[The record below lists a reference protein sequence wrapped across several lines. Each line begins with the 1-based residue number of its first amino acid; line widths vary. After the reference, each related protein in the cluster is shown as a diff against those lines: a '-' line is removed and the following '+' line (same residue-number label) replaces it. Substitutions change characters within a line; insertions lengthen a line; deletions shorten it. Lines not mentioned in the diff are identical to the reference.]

1 MPKSQ
6 NLGALKIITGE
17 NVSFTL
23 FSKWERHMVLNK
35 QLNGEMIKG
44 RQNYLQYFIY
54 ISKKFA
60 FDCSEH

>member
-23 FSKWERHMVLNK
+23 FSE
-35 QLNGEMIKG
+35 KG
-44 RQNYLQYFIY
+44 TWF
-54 ISKKFA
+54 
-60 FDCSEH
+60 